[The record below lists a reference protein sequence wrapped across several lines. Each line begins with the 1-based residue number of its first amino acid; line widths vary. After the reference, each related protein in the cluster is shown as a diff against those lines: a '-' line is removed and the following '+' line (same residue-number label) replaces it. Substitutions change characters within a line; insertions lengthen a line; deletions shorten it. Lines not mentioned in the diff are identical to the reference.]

1 MSEPF
6 LPILVAQADRWREM
20 GRDFRVDH
28 TKLDPSL
35 IIASIVVL
43 IAVIAFLW
51 FLHRLMNR
59 REGRRLYNSPKQL
72 FRSLCR
78 LHELNGAGRRML
90 VQLAH
95 SQQLP
100 QPASLFLDPDRF
112 AAALKS
118 PAWQSQRRQIERL
131 RAKLFAGLDDA
142 AAAKTGLPTSG
153 QPAAATS

>member
-1 MSEPF
+1 
-6 LPILVAQADRWREM
+6 
-20 GRDFRVDH
+20 
-28 TKLDPSL
+28 
-35 IIASIVVL
+35 
-43 IAVIAFLW
+43 
-51 FLHRLMNR
+51 
-59 REGRRLYNSPKQL
+59 
-72 FRSLCR
+72 
-78 LHELNGAGRRML
+78 LHELTGADRRML

-118 PAWQSQRRQIERL
+118 PAWQSQRQQIERL

-142 AAAKTGLPTSG
+142 AAAESALSNSG